1 MGRSLRRAER
11 LSVVVGVAVA
21 LVVVG
26 GVLVPAFSEGDPTA
40 PETIPTPEGVRAQPG
55 SAPYVPPGGVTREHV
70 IGADDRVRVTPT
82 SDFPSRAV
90 GRLITRI
97 NGVRYECS
105 GSLVGP
111 RTVLTAAHCIFRN
124 GRLAGRGTFTPA
136 QDAGVRP
143 YGVCPITGFF
153 ILPAY
158 ADGEADDDDMG
169 AVRLGRNDDVDCR
182 NVGRRTGWFGFVGG
196 VDWTDDTI
204 YLRGYPGDK
213 PDGTMWVSEGQ
224 VTRTHAQYI
233 RHNADHTQGTSGAG
247 IYCLYDPPG
256 SLPYGH
262 YISAVVASGNF
273 LRNIGA
279 RITRARTATI
289 ADWKTR

>member
-1 MGRSLRRAER
+1 MGRSLQGPER
-11 LSVVVGVAVA
+11 LSVVVGVVVAV
-21 LVVVG
+21 VVVG
-26 GVLVPAFSEGDPTA
+26 GVLVPAFSEGDPTSPA
-40 PETIPTPEGVRAQPG
+40 TIPTPEGAPAQVG
-55 SAPYVPPGGVTREHV
+55 SPPSYGSQGRPPAPEHV
-70 IGADDRVRVTPT
+70 IGPDGRVRVDPT
-82 SDFPSRAV
+82 TDYPSRAV
-90 GRLITRI
+90 GHLIIRV
-97 NGVRYECS
+97 NGRRQECS

-111 RTVLTAAHCIFRN
+111 RTVLTAAHCIFQN
-124 GRLAGRGTFTPA
+124 GRLAGRGSYIPA
-136 QDAGVRP
+136 ENAGIRP
-143 YGVCPITGFF
+143 YQDTCPITGFF

-158 ADGEADDDDMG
+158 ADGEADDDDIG
-169 AVRLGRNDDVDCR
+169 AVRLGAPCANL
-182 NVGRRTGWFGFVGG
+182 GHTTGWFGVVGG
-196 VDWTDDTI
+196 VDWTDETI

-213 PDGTMWVSEGQ
+213 PEGTMWLSEG
-224 VTRTHAQYI
+224 TISRTAAQYI

-289 ADWKTR
+289 ADWKSR